1 MAVVVNISLEGTTNA
16 DYDAVMAEAG
26 LIGASADQVPG
37 LIAHYAFEENGS
49 LRVVDIFESTE
60 DWQAAMAEKI
70 GPAAARAGIAINPAA
85 IISELH
91 NSMV

>member
-1 MAVVVNISLEGTTNA
+1 MAVVVNISFKDLTNA

-26 LIGASADQVPG
+26 LVGASADQVPG
-37 LIAHYAFEENGS
+37 LIAHYAFEENGR
-49 LRVVDIFESTE
+49 LRVVDIFESAE
-60 DWQAAMAEKI
+60 DWQATMAEKI
-70 GPAAARAGIAINPAA
+70 GPAAARAGVAVNPEA